1 MTFRRVIAVFVLMAA
16 SCLAAD
22 VDGKWTGT
30 MSTPNGD
37 IPGTFQFK
45 ADGATLTGSTS
56 GRDGASIAIANGK
69 ADGNNMSFTMTVDF
83 GGMPLTLSYKGVVAD
98 GQIKFAIDIM
108 GMPFELTMKK
118 AS

>member
-1 MTFRRVIAVFVLMAA
+1 MTFRRMFAVFVLMAA

-22 VDGKWTGT
+22 VDGKWAGT

-37 IPGTFQFK
+37 IPVTFQFK
-45 ADGATLTGSTS
+45 ADGAALTGSTS
-56 GRDGASIAIANGK
+56 GPDGSSIAIANGK
-69 ADGNNMSFTMTVDF
+69 ADGNNVSFTVTIDF

-98 GQIKFAIDIM
+98 GQIKFAMDIM
-108 GMPFELTMKK
+108 GMPFELTVKK